1 MQRLALFIGALL
13 FALALAGAYLG
24 ASLVAAYVERASVR
38 QASAALAEGGYGWA
52 SVRADGLALHVS
64 GPAPDEAARLNA
76 LSEINKV
83 VAAARVRD
91 AITIVE
97 SDALHAPKF
106 SLELLRNGDGISLI
120 GLIPA
125 ATGREAVL
133 QSIAD
138 LGHDTSVTD
147 MLEATDYPE
156 PEDWKAAVDYA
167 LDSLRLLPRSK
178 LSVTPGRVVIT
189 AITDSQADKTRIET
203 LLSESRPEGVAIV
216 LKISAPRPVITPFS
230 LRLIIDERGARFDSC
245 SADTEDVRQRILAA
259 ARAAGFDGTDNA
271 CTIGLGAPSPRWGEA
286 VVLSIR
292 ALKEL
297 GGGSLT
303 FADADVTLVA
313 QQDARQIDFDRIVYN
328 LEQDMPDVF
337 SVHAVLP
344 PKPVLEGQNVAS
356 EPPEFL
362 ATRSPE
368 GLVQMRGRNRNE
380 RSRLSTAN
388 FARALFGGDN
398 VHDTTRV
405 DSSLP
410 DGWPL
415 RVLVGIEALGKL
427 HHGVLTV
434 HEDMLEIRGIT
445 DNPEART
452 EITQLLSDKL
462 GDASRYQISVTY
474 DEALNQVVIPPTP
487 EECVAAI
494 NAILAERQIVF
505 APSSTRIEGEA
516 QVIISRIAEA
526 MVDCSDV
533 RMEIGGHTDSQGRE
547 AMNQTLS
554 QARAEAVLDALLSRE
569 VLTSF
574 LTAKG
579 YGEAHPIADNDTE
592 EGRAANRRIEFR
604 LLDDASGD
612 GTAED
617 DSTGD
622 EGAATDDDAGG
633 DSVSA
638 GDDPP
643 EIDETLEDG
652 EIVEGGPVGEDG
664 EMIEEGDVIEDA
676 DLVEDGDGTSGTE
689 E

>member
-38 QASAALAEGGYGWA
+38 QASAVLAEGGYDWA
-52 SVRADGLALHVS
+52 SVRADGLVLHVS
-64 GPAPDEAARLNA
+64 GPAPDEATRLNA
-76 LSEINKV
+76 LTKINTV
-83 VAAARVRD
+83 VAAGRVRD

-97 SDALHAPKF
+97 PDALHAPRF
-106 SLELLRNGDGISLI
+106 SLEILRNGDGISLI
-120 GLIPA
+120 GLIPET
-125 ATGREAVL
+125 TGREAVL

-138 LGHDTSVTD
+138 IDRDSRVTD
-147 MLEATDYPE
+147 MLESTDYEE
-156 PEDWKAAVDYA
+156 PEGWKDAVDYA

-203 LLSESRPEGVAIV
+203 RLSDSRPEGVAIV

-230 LRLIIDERGARFDSC
+230 LRLIIDELGARFDSC
-245 SADTEDVRQRILAA
+245 SADSEEVRQRILAA
-259 ARAAGFDGTDNA
+259 SRDAGFDGADSA

-286 VVLSIR
+286 VVLSIG
-292 ALKEL
+292 ALTEL

-313 QQDARQIDFDRIVYN
+313 HQDARQIDFDRIVYN

-337 SVHAVLP
+337 SIHAVLP
-344 PKPVLEGQNVAS
+344 PKPVLEGQEVIN

-380 RSRLSTAN
+380 RSRLATGN

-434 HEDMLEIRGIT
+434 HEDVLEIRGIT
-445 DNPEART
+445 DSPEART
-452 EITQLLSDKL
+452 EITQLLSARL

-474 DEALNQVVIPPTP
+474 DEALNKVVIPPTP

-516 QVIISRIAEA
+516 QLIISRIAEA
-526 MVDCSDV
+526 MEDCSDV

-569 VLTSF
+569 VLTTF

-604 LLDDASGD
+604 LLDGASDSGPD
-612 GTAED
+612 TGPDSGPDSGAGHDTSSNDD
-617 DSTGD
+617 DSTSQD
-622 EGAATDDDAGG
+622 DQTPPADTDADADAG
-633 DSVSA
+633 DTPE
-638 GDDPP
+638 GDDV
-643 EIDETLEDG
+643 ID
-652 EIVEGGPVGEDG
+652 
-664 EMIEEGDVIEDA
+664 DA

-689 E
+689 D